1 VSQLALLSDRRY
13 WPLFWTQ
20 FFGAFNDNLFKTALV
35 LSIKYRELHVF
46 GLSPDR
52 VVFLAGG
59 IFILPFFLFS
69 PIAGQLADKYQKNEL
84 MRWVKLL
91 EIVAMAVGAAGLLLD
106 QMALLVVVLFVMGFQ
121 SALFGPAKYSI
132 LPELV
137 APSELVGANAMVESG
152 TFLSILLGTIAGGV
166 VVALG
171 PEGVHLTAL
180 GVVLLAV
187 LGSACSFAIV
197 PTKPG
202 DPSLRVTA
210 NPLPA
215 FATTFRLLR
224 AERSVLLSVLGL
236 SWFWFLGFG
245 ILSLMPVYCPDVLRG
260 DPNVATLCLA
270 LFCVGIGAGS
280 ILCERLSQRRLELG
294 LVPLGSIGLS
304 LFVLDLAFVGSP
316 YASGEA
322 PRALLGIGEFLG
334 HASSWRICLDL
345 LLVAMFGGIF
355 SVPLYTLVQQRS
367 PSSER
372 SRVIAGNNVMNSGF
386 MVLASVVLLLLSA
399 LGFGVIEAFIVFSLM
414 NAVVAI
420 YIYGLLPEFLLRFVV
435 FCLSKFVYRVKVRG
449 RDSIPEQGPCLLVAN
464 HVSYVDWML
473 IAATC
478 SRPTRFVMHRQF
490 LKLPLLGVF
499 FRDAKVIPIAP
510 AHEDQGVLDEA
521 FDRIQRELE
530 AGEVVCIFPEG
541 KLTRDGRLNP
551 FRTGVERILA
561 RTPVPVV
568 PIAIKGMWGSY
579 FSHQQKGSRRPFR
592 RVWSRVELLIGRA
605 LEPSQVTAPSLA
617 RAVAD
622 LGGFE
627 PPKEA

>member
-1 VSQLALLSDRRY
+1 
-13 WPLFWTQ
+13 
-20 FFGAFNDNLFKTALV
+20 
-35 LSIKYRELHVF
+35 
-46 GLSPDR
+46 
-52 VVFLAGG
+52 
-59 IFILPFFLFS
+59 
-69 PIAGQLADKYQKNEL
+69 
-84 MRWVKLL
+84 
-91 EIVAMAVGAAGLLLD
+91 
-106 QMALLVVVLFVMGFQ
+106 
-121 SALFGPAKYSI
+121 
-132 LPELV
+132 
-137 APSELVGANAMVESG
+137 
-152 TFLSILLGTIAGGV
+152 
-166 VVALG
+166 
-171 PEGVHLTAL
+171 
-180 GVVLLAV
+180 
-187 LGSACSFAIV
+187 
-197 PTKPG
+197 
-202 DPSLRVTA
+202 VTA

-605 LEPSQVTAPSLA
+605 LEPTQVTAPSLA